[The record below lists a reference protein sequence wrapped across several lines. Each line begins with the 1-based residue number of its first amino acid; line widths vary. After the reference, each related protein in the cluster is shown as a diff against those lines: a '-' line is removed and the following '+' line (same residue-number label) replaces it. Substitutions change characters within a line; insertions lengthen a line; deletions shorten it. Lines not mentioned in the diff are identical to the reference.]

1 MYSEA
6 MADAAVA
13 GVYLAHAV
21 VVFMVWFIRARRD
34 QRT

>member
-6 MADAAVA
+6 MADAAVV

-21 VVFMVWFIRARRD
+21 VFFMVWFICARRD
-34 QRT
+34 HRS